1 MLVSKNDT
9 IKIDLHFT
17 NGLHAKTDDYDKFG
31 LPNTLYIINEDK
43 DKTIKCNI
51 DLIYSD
57 NLRNF
62 FEAFKQLEAMNSVEA
77 ISLLVL
83 SDFYFMHKEYMSK
96 YYNCKSI
103 IDVINAVA
111 NYDMIYKSQFKKW
124 EYLVDYIVSSEYCKN
139 ISECIDKDRLM
150 NILQKNDGI
159 NLNINN
165 KSLYYFLDRS
175 VDINQIYCINLKR
188 LYSSQE

>member
-1 MLVSKNDT
+1 MLVSKNDI

-17 NGLHAKTDDYDKFG
+17 NGLHVKTDDYDKFG
-31 LPNTLYIINEDK
+31 LPNTLYIINEGK

-51 DLIYSD
+51 DLVYSD
-57 NLRNF
+57 NLRKF

-124 EYLVDYIVSSEYCKN
+124 EYLVDYIASSEYCKN

-150 NILQKNDGI
+150 SILQKNGGI

-165 KSLYYFLDRS
+165 KSLYYFLDES
-175 VDINQIYCINLKR
+175 IDINQIYCINLKR

>member
-1 MLVSKNDT
+1 M
-9 IKIDLHFT
+9 I
-17 NGLHAKTDDYDKFG
+17 
-31 LPNTLYIINEDK
+31 
-43 DKTIKCNI
+43 
-51 DLIYSD
+51 D

-62 FEAFKQLEAMNSVEA
+62 FEAFKQLEAMNSVQA
-77 ISLLVL
+77 INLLVL

-103 IDVINAVA
+103 IDVINGVV
-111 NYDMIYKSQFKKW
+111 NYDMIHKSQFKQW

-150 NILQKNDGI
+150 NVLQKNDGI